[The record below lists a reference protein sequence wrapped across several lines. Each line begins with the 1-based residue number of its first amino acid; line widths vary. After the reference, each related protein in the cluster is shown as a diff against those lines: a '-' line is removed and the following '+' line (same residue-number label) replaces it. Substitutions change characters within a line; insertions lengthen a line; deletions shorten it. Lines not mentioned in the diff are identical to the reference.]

1 MTEGRTAGL
10 VLSARARV
18 RVTDVARFRRWHV
31 TGDYGA
37 IVGSLIEVHSLV
49 GLPRHYLAVASCG
62 AGEIV
67 LSRHRTKAAAI
78 RSLRSALAPKV
89 CSEK

>member
-18 RVTDVARFRRWHV
+18 RVTDGARFRRWHV

-49 GLPRHYLAVASCG
+49 GLPRRFLVV
-62 AGEIV
+62 I
-67 LSRHRTKAAAI
+67 SRHRTKSAAI
-78 RSLRSALAPKV
+78 KSLKAALRGRARV
-89 CSEK
+89 W